1 MLFICLV
8 FHVLMFAF
16 PLVVIFQFV
25 CSPPFSIPL
34 WIFHLKFPL
43 VFCCKLF
50 LSIFLHFFPLL
61 FRSTI
66 FAQEKKKSYF
76 DQKFFLP
83 LHFFFLSEIVFNSL
97 KIRNSDFQ
105 VLGQVCGSIFF
116 SFWANKVILFLSF
129 DLFQCLIFILLCEF
143 IREYSLCI

>member
-1 MLFICLV
+1 MTENFKAENPFYMLFICLV

-50 LSIFLHFFPLL
+50 LSIFRHFFPAPVSFNYICLGKKNL
-61 FRSTI
+61 ISTRN
-66 FAQEKKKSYF
+66 F
-76 DQKFFLP
+76 
-83 LHFFFLSEIVFNSL
+83 FFFLSIFFFLEIVFQLFKDKKFRFSSVGLGLWNS
-97 KIRNSDFQ
+97 
-105 VLGQVCGSIFF
+105 FF
-116 SFWANKVILFLSF
+116 SWVNNVIYFCF
-129 DLFQCLIFILLCEF
+129 KICFVA
-143 IREYSLCI
+143 

>member
-1 MLFICLV
+1 MTENFKAENPFHMLFICLV

-50 LSIFLHFFPLL
+50 LSIFLHFFFRSCFVQLYLLRRKKIL
-61 FRSTI
+61 FRPGI
-66 FAQEKKKSYF
+66 
-76 DQKFFLP
+76 
-83 LHFFFLSEIVFNSL
+83 FFFLSIFFFYF
-97 KIRNSDFQ
+97 RNSFQ
-105 VLGQVCGSIFF
+105 LFEDKKFRFSSVGLDLWKSFF
-116 SFWANKVILFLSF
+116 S
-129 DLFQCLIFILLCEF
+129 
-143 IREYSLCI
+143 